1 MIGFPYI
8 FRGAL
13 DANSKIINTEMKI
26 AAVHAIKDLAKLP
39 VPESLLEVYQVEK
52 LSFGEDYFI
61 PKPFD
66 RRLIELIPKA
76 IYDAAIKSG
85 VSRLK

>member
-1 MIGFPYI
+1 M
-8 FRGAL
+8 AL
-13 DANSKIINTEMKI
+13 AYHK
-26 AAVHAIKDLAKLP
+26 
-39 VPESLLEVYQVEK
+39 LEVYRVKK
-52 LSFGEDYFI
+52 LSFGEDHFI

-66 RRLIELIPKA
+66 PRLIELILKA